1 MENLENE
8 IATAVD
14 HDLMRERMNTVT
26 ATESSEVKKA
36 EGIMEI
42 VHQSSP
48 EKAAFG
54 QDLGPNWQRNFCND
68 ETVKQ
73 ILKAAGI
80 EDQDFVN
87 IHRTCTIDNKRLA
100 VIVNTMKKDT
110 LYSNRVIID
119 VIMGEPTW
127 DQMMDVTFYI
137 GTGCNPRIIVCDPGD
152 PEEFSLDAMVDGFFR
167 ISNECVTCPRFL
179 YQFLS

>member
-1 MENLENE
+1 MEHFTNE
-8 IATAVD
+8 IETAVD
-14 HDLMRERMNTVT
+14 QDPMRERINTVT
-26 ATESSEVKKA
+26 ATESSEVKKD

-68 ETVKQ
+68 EAAKQ
-73 ILKAAGI
+73 ILKVAGI
-80 EDQDFVN
+80 TDQDFVN
-87 IHRTCTIDNKRLA
+87 IHRTFLIDRNRLA

-110 LYSNRVIID
+110 LYSNRLIID

-127 DQMMDVTFYI
+127 DQMMDLTFYS
-137 GTGCNPRIIVCDPGD
+137 GRGCNPRIIV
-152 PEEFSLDAMVDGFFR
+152 
-167 ISNECVTCPRFL
+167 
-179 YQFLS
+179 